1 MLVPMDAVKHL
12 SVDFLNDRPPTVL
25 ALPLKS
31 WISAHP
37 AGSSTVRLHRLPMRA
52 EEARDISSWHKADT
66 PVHPPDVRFRG

>member
-1 MLVPMDAVKHL
+1 MQVPMDAVKYL

-37 AGSSTVRLHRLPMRA
+37 AGSSTVRLHRLPTRA
-52 EEARDISSWHKADT
+52 EEARDISSWHFSDM
-66 PVHPPDVRFRG
+66 PEQPDEVRFRG